1 MKTRKWGRLPFV
13 VQDHAWDLGITQHPH
28 YADYLNRRDK
38 PTQSFDGERLDF
50 SAMEKMCKK
59 SQVNYL
65 RFNILNLNN
74 SVYSRSGVWL
84 IIIFFYIIS
93 ISGIL
98 FSGYRTNFA
107 QNHRKETSG
116 SNQFLFIWTQSDGA
130 GSFLQTGKDT
140 CIRENICHREILFDL
155 RKILGEISFFLGG
168 GFILNVHFKL
178 IYNFKNCSWWS

>member
-84 IIIFFYIIS
+84 IIIFFFTLLVFLVFFFQVTEQTSHKIIEKRRRDRINS
-93 ISGIL
+93 CLSEL
-98 FSGYRTNFA
+98 SQTVPAAFSKQVRIHVY
-107 QNHRKETSG
+107 E
-116 SNQFLFIWTQSDGA
+116 
-130 GSFLQTGKDT
+130 
-140 CIRENICHREILFDL
+140 
-155 RKILGEISFFLGG
+155 KIFVIVKFYLT
-168 GFILNVHFKL
+168 
-178 IYNFKNCSWWS
+178 